1 MKKLVLMMVIGLGA
15 AFAAQADLLMY
26 FSVNAFDWSGPKLFT
41 YASVGVAKDGVLDWN
56 DGEKVYL
63 LIATPEGGTTESDI
77 LLPYDRSPETGK
89 GYHATGYADLTDYT
103 ANEYT
108 FYVETYEYYES
119 TEPIWGYS
127 KDTAKSYEQLVQGN
141 HIYDTGST
149 GPKDPTP
156 WNVPE
161 PTSGMLLLLGS
172 ALLALKRP
180 ASRKRCAATSKR
192 A

>member
-1 MKKLVLMMVIGLGA
+1 MKKLVLVMVIGLGA
-15 AFAAQADLLMY
+15 AFAAQADQLLY
-26 FSVNAFDWSGPKLFT
+26 FTANAFDWSGPKLFDI
-41 YASVGVAKDGVLDWN
+41 ARVGVAKDGETNWN
-56 DGEKVYL
+56 GGNKVYL
-63 LIATPEGGTTESDI
+63 MIRPDGGEDEYPLIASDEER
-77 LLPYDRSPETGK
+77 YR
-89 GYHATGYADLTDYT
+89 ATGWANLTDYT
-103 ANEYT
+103 DYSGYT
-108 FYVETYEYYES
+108 FYVETYAVS
-119 TEPIWGYS
+119 APTEPIWGYS